1 MGSRF
6 GSDRCRFA
14 FGRRNLTRIPQIQ
27 KGKVWFMKQSC
38 KEKNPRLG
46 KVGGQAVIE
55 GVMMRSGE
63 HLAVSVR
70 SEDGSIQTKTSTFVS
85 ARQKHKILGFPIIR
99 GVVAFI
105 ESLRMSFSTLND
117 AANLLGLE
125 EDEGKFEKWLKKKF
139 GKSALDV
146 LMPIAMVIGVALALV
161 LFIFL
166 PSWVASLISR
176 LVGTDIG
183 LWNSVIEGV
192 LKILIFVGY
201 MVLISLMPDI
211 RRTFEYHGAEHKS
224 IFCYE
229 KGEELTVENVKK
241 QGRFHP
247 RCGTSFMFVMLLIGI
262 LIGFLIPFENAF
274 LRTACKI
281 LLLPL
286 TVGIGFEFLMYAGK
300 HDNAIVRI
308 LSAPGLWMQRITTR
322 EPDDS
327 QMEVAIASLKAAM
340 PEEFPVEE
348 TAAQH
353 ADEAPEPTASAG
365 GEIEG
370 AKGSK
375 NPISPADP
383 TAT

>member
-1 MGSRF
+1 
-6 GSDRCRFA
+6 
-14 FGRRNLTRIPQIQ
+14 
-27 KGKVWFMKQSC
+27 MKQSC
-38 KEKNPRLG
+38 MEKNPRLG

-70 SEDGSIQTKTSTFVS
+70 SGDGSIQTKTSTFVS

-125 EDEGKFEKWLKKKF
+125 EDESRFEKWLKKKF

-146 LMPIAMVIGVALALV
+146 LMPVAMVIGVALALV

-166 PSWVASLISR
+166 PSWVASLVSR

-286 TVGIGFEFLMYAGK
+286 TVGVGFEFLMYAGK
-300 HDNAIVRI
+300 HDNVLVRI

-340 PEEFPVEE
+340 PEEFPAEE
-348 TAAQH
+348 TAQSTEEH
-353 ADEAPEPTASAG
+353 PEPAESPEAG
-365 GEIEG
+365 NG
-370 AKGSK
+370 KGGK
-375 NPISPADP
+375 NPFSPADP

>member
-1 MGSRF
+1 
-6 GSDRCRFA
+6 
-14 FGRRNLTRIPQIQ
+14 
-27 KGKVWFMKQSC
+27 MKQSC
-38 KEKNPRLG
+38 MEKNPRLG

-70 SEDGSIQTKTSTFVS
+70 SGDGSIQTKTSTFVS

-125 EDEGKFEKWLKKKF
+125 EDESKFEKWLKKKF

-146 LMPIAMVIGVALALV
+146 LMPVAMVIGVALALV

-166 PSWVASLISR
+166 PSWVASLVSR

-229 KGEELTVENVKK
+229 KGEELMVENVKK

-286 TVGIGFEFLMYAGK
+286 TVGVGFEFLMYAGK
-300 HDNAIVRI
+300 HDNVLVRI

-340 PEEFPVEE
+340 PEEFPSEE
-348 TAAQH
+348 TAQSTEEH
-353 ADEAPEPTASAG
+353 PEPAESPETEAG
-365 GEIEG
+365 NG
-370 AKGSK
+370 KGGK
-375 NPISPADP
+375 NPFSPADP

>member
-1 MGSRF
+1 
-6 GSDRCRFA
+6 
-14 FGRRNLTRIPQIQ
+14 
-27 KGKVWFMKQSC
+27 MKQSC
-38 KEKNPRLG
+38 MEKNPRLG

-70 SEDGSIQTKTSTFVS
+70 SGDGSIQTKTSTFVS

-125 EDEGKFEKWLKKKF
+125 EDESKFEKWLKKKF

-146 LMPIAMVIGVALALV
+146 LMPVAMVIGVALALV

-166 PSWVASLISR
+166 PSWVASLVSR

-286 TVGIGFEFLMYAGK
+286 TVGVGFEFLMYAGR
-300 HDNAIVRI
+300 HDNVLVRI

-348 TAAQH
+348 TAQSTEEH
-353 ADEAPEPTASAG
+353 PEPAESPETDAG
-365 GEIEG
+365 NG
-370 AKGSK
+370 KGGK
-375 NPISPADP
+375 NPFSPADP

>member
-1 MGSRF
+1 
-6 GSDRCRFA
+6 
-14 FGRRNLTRIPQIQ
+14 
-27 KGKVWFMKQSC
+27 MKQSC
-38 KEKNPRLG
+38 MEKNPRLG

-70 SEDGSIQTKTSTFVS
+70 SGDGSIQTKTSTFVS

-146 LMPIAMVIGVALALV
+146 LMPVAMVIGVALALV

-166 PSWVASLISR
+166 PSWVASLVSR

-286 TVGIGFEFLMYAGK
+286 TVGVGFEFLMYAGK
-300 HDNAIVRI
+300 HDNVLVRI

-340 PEEFPVEE
+340 PEEFPAEE
-348 TAAQH
+348 TAKSTEEHPELAESP
-353 ADEAPEPTASAG
+353 EAEAG
-365 GEIEG
+365 NG
-370 AKGSK
+370 KGGK
-375 NPISPADP
+375 NPFSPADP